1 VFTDLDGTLLDHDG
15 YGWEPARGALERL
28 RAGGHLV
35 VPATSKTLAETQ
47 VLQRALHI
55 RGPAIAENGAVL
67 GLPPELA
74 PDTGFEPS
82 GPWRVRRF
90 SPPYDTIVRMLA
102 DLRRARDYRFKGFAD
117 LTDREVSDLTGLTL
131 EEAGAARRRDGS
143 EPILWQDTTERL
155 AELDGDLAGL
165 DLRRVTGG
173 RFHHVLGA
181 GADKA
186 AAMAELRRL
195 LASAGQGFALTVALG
210 DGPNDLQMLAAAD
223 HAVLV
228 ANPKA
233 PPFDTGRLSGLI
245 RTRALGPA
253 GWAEAMNALLDAQAA
268 HEDL

>member
-1 VFTDLDGTLLDHDG
+1 
-15 YGWEPARGALERL
+15 
-28 RAGGHLV
+28 
-35 VPATSKTLAETQ
+35 
-47 VLQRALHI
+47 
-55 RGPAIAENGAVL
+55 
-67 GLPPELA
+67 
-74 PDTGFEPS
+74 
-82 GPWRVRRF
+82 
-90 SPPYDTIVRMLA
+90 
-102 DLRRARDYRFKGFAD
+102 
-117 LTDREVSDLTGLTL
+117 
-131 EEAGAARRRDGS
+131 
-143 EPILWQDTTERL
+143 
-155 AELDGDLAGL
+155 
-165 DLRRVTGG
+165 
-173 RFHHVLGA
+173 VLGA

-210 DGPNDLQMLAAAD
+210 DGPNDLQMLSAAD